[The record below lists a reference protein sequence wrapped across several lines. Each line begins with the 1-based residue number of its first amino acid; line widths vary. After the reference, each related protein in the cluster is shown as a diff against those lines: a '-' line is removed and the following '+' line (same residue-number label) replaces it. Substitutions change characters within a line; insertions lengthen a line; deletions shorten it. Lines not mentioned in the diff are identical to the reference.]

1 MKKYTL
7 AEYEEQLNHQ
17 VIHMD
22 QAVCYNPEFCATRK
36 MHDYPSRK
44 LQLARAVYKNEL
56 PLTEYVGDLVF
67 SSILS
72 RQGERWQNFRE
83 NQEDCT
89 DVMILCRK
97 MLLDKGYQALAV
109 EEFRRALAEGG
120 GRLIHAHPWNLPQN
134 ADSETAIVLDDVTAS
149 ACKSSEKALAFW
161 CEKNGITFINPAV
174 PVFTGF
180 EYFAYGLVEEGT
192 EHLAKMI
199 KTIEET
205 GAKDVMVLS
214 AQLAWMLTTFADKL
228 GLSKKFAVRYLPHEL
243 DRLSTDTPSYVYAGS
258 FNLRYLCNSQI
269 LNALLPNTTEE
280 RDKRSIEFIPLL
292 KGDRRVNQLTI
303 WQKPLSAEYMLYG
316 MKKEIIYAIRED
328 ALLDIKKADAEQI
341 IVFEPTAMPVLK
353 EAFPEKKICFYLDL
367 LKDGLENS

>member
-56 PLTEYVGDLVF
+56 PLTDYVGNLVF

-89 DVMILCRK
+89 DAMILSRK
-97 MLLDKGYQALAV
+97 MLLDKGYQAPAV
-109 EEFRRALAEGG
+109 EEFRCALVEGRG
-120 GRLIHAHPWNLPQN
+120 HLLNAKPWHLPQK
-134 ADSETAIVLDDVTAS
+134 ADSTMAILLDDTTAFFG
-149 ACKSSEKALAFW
+149 KTGEKALASW
-161 CEKNGITFINPAV
+161 CEKNGMAFKNAAD

-192 EHLAKMI
+192 VHLKNMI
-199 KTIEET
+199 KTMEET
-205 GAKDVMVLS
+205 GVKEVMVLS
-214 AQLAWMLTTFADKL
+214 AQLAWMLTVLAEKL
-228 GLSKKFAVRYLPHEL
+228 GLSRPFTVRYLPHVL
-243 DRLSTDTPSYVYAGS
+243 KKIHTDIPSYVYAGS

-280 RDKRSIEFIPLL
+280 RDKQSMEFIPLL
-292 KGDRRVNQLTI
+292 KGDQRVNQLTI
-303 WQKPLSAEYMLYG
+303 WQKPLSAEYTLYG
-316 MKKEIIYAIRED
+316 MEKEMVKVIQED
-328 ALLDIKKADAEQI
+328 ALTDIKKAFAKQVV
-341 IVFEPTAMPVLK
+341 VFEPTAMPILK
-353 EAFPEKKICFYLDL
+353 EAFPDKQIRFYLEL
-367 LKDGLENS
+367 LNNGSL